1 MRFCFI
7 SLLTEIKDGYI
18 FNSKRKPK
26 TMQLS
31 QTSQKFILHWGEM
44 GTRWGVNRTVA
55 QIHALLYLTGKPLPA
70 DEIADTLSVAR
81 SNVSN
86 SISELKAWNLVK
98 LVHVMGDRRD
108 HFEASTDIWE
118 LSRTVVRERKE
129 REIMPT
135 IDMLRELLN
144 HPEIMLD
151 GVERAN
157 RVREMLTMLET
168 MTVWSDE
175 MLRLDTETLTKVLKL
190 GAKIQKLIRGDL
202 TSSSASAKPS
212 SSAGNSKTSNQAA
225 DDMQAMGSVIG
236 P

>member
-1 MRFCFI
+1 
-7 SLLTEIKDGYI
+7 
-18 FNSKRKPK
+18 
-26 TMQLS
+26 MQLS

-55 QIHALLYLTGKPLPA
+55 QIHALLYLNGKPLPA

-118 LSRTVVRERKE
+118 LSRTIVRERTE

-135 IDMLRELLN
+135 IDMLRDLLN

-151 GVERAN
+151 GLERAN

-168 MTVWSDE
+168 MTVWSEE

-202 TSSSASAKPS
+202 T
-212 SSAGNSKTSNQAA
+212 GNAVSTKTTSNKNNSQTTNQAA